1 MSASLTSAP
10 GIARAELEATVG
22 SPPTE
27 VAETE
32 GAAASQPAD
41 AAETVTADSQT
52 ADSVASE
59 SAPSLAPERVDPEAA
74 HRASWAA
81 CASGTTPCT
90 RPRPARALLLSLG
103 VLGGVVASALMFGLG
118 DRLTQS
124 DPAVLLVGFGGLAG
138 AGAIVGAVA
147 GRLGADG
154 PALSDRLRPPTA
166 ALASSA
172 SGPAILDET
181 PPYSMSLRVA
191 PNLFFPNDQG
201 RLRLF
206 GHVGG
211 WLAPVREVD
220 PRPQNGTS
228 LPGQEGTAP
237 GVLRQRHLSLGVG
250 LDLAVSLPYPLLR
263 RSARL
268 GAAELR
274 YRPEVQV
281 RRDRFA
287 PSTPQARLL
296 ERTMFLPLTVGA
308 RWVLSP
314 RQRFTVYFGPRFD
327 FVAFSDPGS
336 DELRRGGAQI
346 GPLYGEAW
354 YDVDVPLNPRPR
366 VDGHPRRVEATGQLT
381 LGYVHSR
388 FDGHGLNFGP
398 VIGFLGPIHVGWS
411 TRLRP
416 AGAPLAAQ
424 LGAFARIGSGTSVG
438 LELGL
443 VAPDLHTTRRPRR

>member
-1 MSASLTSAP
+1 MALP
-10 GIARAELEATVG
+10 GIARAEPV
-22 SPPTE
+22 
-27 VAETE
+27 
-32 GAAASQPAD
+32 AD
-41 AAETVTADSQT
+41 AAAEPEPAGTTASATPVHDPD
-52 ADSVASE
+52 ADN
-59 SAPSLAPERVDPEAA
+59 
-74 HRASWAA
+74 RARWAA
-81 CASGTTPCT
+81 CNPHASPCT
-90 RPRPARALLLSLG
+90 RPRPARALLLGLG
-103 VLGGVVASALMFGLG
+103 VLAGATASALMFGLG

-124 DPAVLLVGFGGLAG
+124 DPAVLLVGLGGLAG
-138 AGAIVGAVA
+138 AGALVGAAA

-154 PALSDRLRPPTA
+154 PTLSDRLRPPTA
-166 ALASSA
+166 SLVYGYSP
-172 SGPAILDET
+172 PAVLDESR
-181 PPYSMSLRVA
+181 PHVLSLRMA
-191 PNLFFPNDQG
+191 PNLFFPHDQG

-206 GHVGG
+206 GHLGG
-211 WLAPVREVD
+211 WLNPAREVD
-220 PRPQNGTS
+220 PRPQGMEA
-228 LPGQEGTAP
+228 LPDQEGTAP
-237 GVLRQRHLSLGVG
+237 RVLRQRHLSLGLG
-250 LDLAVSLPYPLLR
+250 LDLAVALPYPVLR

-274 YRPEVQV
+274 YRPEVQI
-281 RRDRFA
+281 RRDRFH
-287 PSTPQARLL
+287 PGTPDARLL
-296 ERTMFLPLTVGA
+296 ERTMLLPLTVGA

-336 DELRRGGAQI
+336 DELRRGRPQI

-354 YDVDVPLNPRPR
+354 YDVDVPLTARPR
-366 VDGHPRRVEATGQLT
+366 ADGRPRALEATGQLT

-388 FDGHGLNFGP
+388 FDGQGLNFGP

-443 VAPDLHTTRRPRR
+443 VAPDLHYGRKAR